1 MIFIGRPFQ
10 VGWDFLIILTLGV
23 ELVLDNL
30 LSGQGSAILVKLL
43 KFFNLVFGHVG
54 YRMLLIVILIV

>member
-1 MIFIGRPFQ
+1 MIVNGKPFQ
-10 VGWDFLIILTLGV
+10 VGWDLLVIFTLGI

-43 KFFNLVFGHVG
+43 KFFNLVFGQVG